1 MLMAKAKPR
10 KRTSERM
17 ITTMPLARLFLVSS
31 LSLGAALLPASANVL
46 VKVDQSE
53 QRMTVS
59 IDGVQRFSWPVATGR
74 AGYSTPNGSFR
85 PNRMEEEHFSDEYES
100 APMPHSIFFD
110 EHGHAIHGSS
120 EKLGRPASHGCV
132 RLSTAHAAELFSLI
146 KREGMAKTRVEIEG
160 EPPTRSAREQ
170 GREQPARSPRPRV
183 NRDFDQDAT
192 GYGGGYAGQGYYSGQ
207 GYYGGQGYYS
217 QPYGGS
223 PYYYGR

>member
-1 MLMAKAKPR
+1 
-10 KRTSERM
+10 
-17 ITTMPLARLFLVSS
+17 MPLPKLFLLSS
-31 LSLGAALLPASANVL
+31 LALACAILPAHANVL
-46 VKVDQSE
+46 VKVNQSE

-59 IDGVQRFSWPVATGR
+59 VDGVQRFSWPVATGR

-85 PNRMEEEHFSDEYES
+85 PNRMEAEHFSDEYES

-132 RLSTAHAAELFSLI
+132 RLSTAHAAALFALI
-146 KREGMAKTRVEIEG
+146 KQEGMAKTRVEIEG

-170 GREQPARSPRPRV
+170 GREQPARSPRLKL
-183 NRDFDQDAT
+183 NRDIDQDAT
-192 GYGGGYAGQGYYSGQ
+192 GYGGEPVATYGGGYAGQGYYSGQ
-207 GYYGGQGYYS
+207 GYYGAQGYYS

-223 PYYYGR
+223 PYYYRR

>member
-1 MLMAKAKPR
+1 
-10 KRTSERM
+10 
-17 ITTMPLARLFLVSS
+17 MPLPKLFLLSS
-31 LSLGAALLPASANVL
+31 LALSAAMLPASANVL
-46 VKVDQSE
+46 VKVNQSE

-59 IDGVQRFSWPVATGR
+59 VDGEQRFSWPVATGR

-110 EHGHAIHGSS
+110 ERGHAIHGSS

-160 EPPTRSAREQ
+160 EPPTLSAREQ
-170 GREQPARSPRPRV
+170 VREQPARSPRPKVVRQS
-183 NRDFDQDAT
+183 DPDEM
-192 GYGGGYAGQGYYSGQ
+192 GYGSEPVRTYSGGGYASQGYYGQGNSGGQ
-207 GYYGGQGYYS
+207 GYYG
-217 QPYGGS
+217 QPYAAS

>member
-1 MLMAKAKPR
+1 MQPKKL
-10 KRTSERM
+10 
-17 ITTMPLARLFLVSS
+17 LLLSS
-31 LSLGAALLPASANVL
+31 VAFGSALLPAQANVL
-46 VKVDQSE
+46 IKIDQGA
-53 QRMTVS
+53 QRMVVTV
-59 IDGVQRFSWPVATGR
+59 DGQQRFSWPVATGR

-85 PNRMEEEHFSDEYES
+85 PNRMEAEHFSDEYDS

-132 RLSTAHAAELFSLI
+132 RLSTAHAAELYALV
-146 KREGMAKTRVEIEG
+146 EQQGMAKTRVEIEG
-160 EPPTRSAREQ
+160 DPPTRSAREQ
-170 GREQPARSPRPRV
+170 VREQPARNPRPKVVRQI
-183 NRDFDQDAT
+183 DQDEM
-192 GYGGGYAGQGYYSGQ
+192 GYGGEPVRTYGGGAYAGRGYYSEQ

>member
-1 MLMAKAKPR
+1 
-10 KRTSERM
+10 
-17 ITTMPLARLFLVSS
+17 MPLPKLFLLSS
-31 LSLGAALLPASANVL
+31 LAFSAAMLPASANVL
-46 VKVDQSE
+46 VKVNQSE

-59 IDGVQRFSWPVATGR
+59 VDGVQRFSWPVATGR
-74 AGYSTPNGSFR
+74 AGYGTPNGSFR
-85 PNRMEEEHFSDEYES
+85 PNRMEAEHFSDEYES

-146 KREGMAKTRVEIEG
+146 KQEGMAKTRVEIEG

-170 GREQPARSPRPRV
+170 APAQPARTPRPRV
-183 NRDFDQDAT
+183 TRQIDQDDSGYGGEPVRT
-192 GYGGGYAGQGYYSGQ
+192 YGGGYAAQGYYSGQ
-207 GYYGGQGYYS
+207 GYSGGQGYYGGQGS
-217 QPYGGS
+217 YGQPYGGS